1 MRRAASLLQRTTRR
15 TSFLTLRPTANLR
28 APLAFSLPDSARR
41 APPGPLDVAAL
52 LGEPASKMPTG
63 QVDPALK
70 KKCDEIEAEAKE
82 INGSK
87 EPTIRPGYVVPAAP
101 GTRGKFELVTP
112 EMLHTASAHM
122 MSFLS
127 GTKFTSCQ
135 FYCGWCVTRATPYM
149 LYNAFSRRWWF
160 AECDG
165 KLSITEAA
173 DHRVPYGWG
182 IRGALIYIPEGGS
195 GGTKGNLLSYFEYAC
210 RVPQIV
216 GRIIRSPAAPL
227 DGFSR
232 TTS

>member
-1 MRRAASLLQRTTRR
+1 MQAPCTLHTSVTTVCKTACASAAVILATSLQRCVIRLAARTKPTLHPSTRSMRRAASLLQRTTRR
-15 TSFLTLRPTANLR
+15 TSFLTTRPTANLR
-28 APLAFSLPDSARR
+28 APLAFSLPDNARP
-41 APPGPLDVAAL
+41 APRGPLDVAAL
-52 LGEPASKMPTG
+52 LEKPATIEMPRG
-63 QVDPALK
+63 QVDQALK

-149 LYNAFSRRWWF
+149 LYN
-160 AECDG
+160 
-165 KLSITEAA
+165 T
-173 DHRVPYGWG
+173 
-182 IRGALIYIPEGGS
+182 
-195 GGTKGNLLSYFEYAC
+195 LLS
-210 RVPQIV
+210 
-216 GRIIRSPAAPL
+216 
-227 DGFSR
+227 
-232 TTS
+232 